1 MDMNKILEE
10 FLDRGVREGCFP
22 GAQAACGRGD
32 EVFALCVRGVKEL
45 GGSEVDADT
54 LFDMASLTKLLAP
67 TMIALKAID
76 AGVITLYDTLGYWF
90 SDDAPEDKKDITV
103 YQLMTHTGGFEPSFR
118 LDRLGIEPKDAV
130 KAILASKLVSKPGE
144 KVNYSCMGYITLGK
158 LLEKAYGENLKTLSE
173 KMVFGPLGMKHTGYL
188 PVSANVAATEI
199 DPATGKA
206 IKGVVHDENA
216 RFLGGISA
224 NAGVFS
230 NVGDMILF
238 CRMLAGG
245 GKGFLSPAVF
255 EKAIRCHTPDDTDSH
270 RGLGFHLGGTEFNYM
285 GDLFPACS
293 FGHTGFTGTCIAVD
307 PTTGFWVILL
317 TNRVHPTRENFGL
330 FRFRRAL
337 HNALYAQASKNLF

>member
-1 MDMNKILEE
+1 MKQILEE
-10 FLDRGVREGCFP
+10 FLDRGIKEGCFP
-22 GAQAACGRGD
+22 GAQAACGRKD
-32 EVFALCVRGVKEL
+32 EVYALCVRGVKEL
-45 GGSEVDADT
+45 GGSKVDADT

-90 SDDAPEDKKDITV
+90 PDAPDDKKDITV
-103 YQLMTHTGGFEPSFR
+103 FQLMTHTGGFEPSFR
-118 LDRLGIEPKDAV
+118 LDRMGIRPEDAL
-130 KAILASKLVSKPGE
+130 KAILDSKLVSKPGE

-158 LLEKAYGENLKTLSE
+158 LLEKAYGSDLKTLSDQ
-173 KMVFGPLGMKHTGYL
+173 MVFGPLGMTHTGYL
-188 PVSANVAATEI
+188 PTSGNVAATEV
-199 DPATGKA
+199 DPETGKA
-206 IKGVVHDENA
+206 VKGVVHDENA

-245 GKGFLSPAVF
+245 GKGFVSPAVF
-255 EKAIRCHTPDDTDSH
+255 KKATTCHTPNDPDSH
-270 RGLGFHLGGTEFNYM
+270 RGLGFHMGGTEFNYM

-307 PTTGFWVILL
+307 PVTGFWAILL
-317 TNRVHPTRENFGL
+317 TNRVHPTRESFGL
-330 FRFRRAL
+330 FRLRRAL
-337 HNALYAQASKNLF
+337 HNALYSEMSKNLL

>member
-1 MDMNKILEE
+1 MDMKGILEE
-10 FLDRGVREGCFP
+10 FLDRGIREGCFP

-32 EVFALCVRGVKEL
+32 EVFALCVKGVKEL

-90 SDDAPEDKKDITV
+90 DGAPEDKKDITV

-118 LDRLGIEPKDAV
+118 LDKMGIRPEDAAQ
-130 KAILASKLVSKPGE
+130 AILNSKLVSKPGE
-144 KVNYSCMGYITLGK
+144 KVNYSCMGYILLGK
-158 LLEKAYGENLKTLSE
+158 LLEKAYGRDLKTLSDL
-173 KMVFGPLGMKHTGYL
+173 MVFRPLGMTSTGYL
-188 PVSANVAATEI
+188 PESGNVAATEI
-199 DPATGKA
+199 DPNTGKA

-230 NVGDMILF
+230 NVKDMILF
-238 CRMLAGG
+238 CRMLANK
-245 GKGFLSPAVF
+245 GKGFVSPAVF
-255 EKAIRCHTPDDTDSH
+255 EKATYCHTPDDTDSH

-330 FRFRRAL
+330 FRLRRAL
-337 HNALYAQASKNLF
+337 HNALYAEASKNLF